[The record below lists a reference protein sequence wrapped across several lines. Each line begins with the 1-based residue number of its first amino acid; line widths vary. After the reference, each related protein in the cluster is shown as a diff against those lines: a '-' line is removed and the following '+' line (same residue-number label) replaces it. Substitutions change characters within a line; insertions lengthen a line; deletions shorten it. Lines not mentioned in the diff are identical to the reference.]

1 MFKSNR
7 SKKGHGDWIGSRS
20 VWDDPRAVAPTAPS
34 IASKPAI
41 STPKP
46 FEINLEAGSRPTDSA
61 IAPMFV
67 EDTVTGDT
75 RPASAAQLKFLKDLF
90 AQRANNPV
98 ARALRLG
105 ALSVYKNGNLS
116 VTAASDFIA
125 EVKRIPRDN

>member
-7 SKKGHGDWIGSRS
+7 SKKGHGDWIGSRPI
-20 VWDDPRAVAPTAPS
+20 WDDPRAVAPTAPS

-41 STPKP
+41 SPSPAPEIPASVRTPANNSCP
-46 FEINLEAGSRPTDSA
+46 
-61 IAPMFV
+61 FV

-116 VTAASDFIA
+116 ITAASDFIA